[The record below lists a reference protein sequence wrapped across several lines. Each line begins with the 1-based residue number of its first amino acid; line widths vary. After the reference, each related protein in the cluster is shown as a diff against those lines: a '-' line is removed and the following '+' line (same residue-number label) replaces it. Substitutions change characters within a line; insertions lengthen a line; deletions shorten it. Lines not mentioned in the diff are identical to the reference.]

1 MINDRDIERVLDRAD
16 IVDVISDHVQLTKKG
31 SHYECCCPFHSE
43 KTPSFKV
50 DTRKNTWFCY
60 GGCQEGGN
68 AIRFLMKY
76 KNLSFPEA
84 VKDLAKRYN
93 ISIEEENEPLT
104 QDDLD
109 VSLKRDSMFTINQRV
124 ADFYVEAMCRQDEKA
139 TFARRYAYNRW
150 NEAFVQE
157 MGIGY
162 ADDVWDSL
170 YQWALGKGLSIDLMV
185 EMGLLKKSVR
195 NGKIYDF
202 YRGRVVIPIRDR
214 FRRVVGFT
222 ARDIT
227 GGDDVPKYLNSAVSA
242 IYNKDNSIFGIDVA
256 IKLGAK
262 EELFYCVEGAPD
274 ALRLHSI
281 GVTNAI
287 APLGGAWT
295 ERQLSQL
302 KKFNPRLCFIPDIDV
317 VKEGECYGTGIKLV
331 MENGVLALK
340 LGFSVTVKEIHP
352 TERSKVD
359 PDSYITSKGI
369 LANIEEEDF
378 IVWYAGKLF
387 MGGDTTAERSEHIN
401 TVARL
406 VAGIDDDVKEAMIV
420 KQLLSIYKDKK
431 LWSSAIGQAKKL
443 RKEKSSIKPSKTLD
457 RDLYQ
462 RYGFYEDGNC
472 YFSIGK
478 EGEERQW
485 SNFTMQPLF
494 HIKDSLLP
502 KRLYK
507 IRNVSNIEEIIELKQ
522 EDLVSLSKFKQ
533 RVEGLGNYIWLAK
546 EEHLTKLKM
555 YLYEQTETA
564 TEITQLGW
572 QRKGFFAF
580 GNGAYY
586 NGQWLA
592 TDDYGIVRLE
602 GVGNFYLPANSRIY
616 RDETKLFQFERRMVH
631 LSYSNISFRVY
642 TDQLIKVFGDNAKV
656 GVAFFIATLFRD
668 VVTGVTKSFPILNL
682 FGPKGSGKSELG
694 HSLMS
699 FFINENIPP
708 NIQNSTEAA
717 LAETVA
723 QCANALVHLDEYKNT
738 IELTK
743 REFLKGLWDGS
754 GRTRMNMD
762 RDKKRETTAV
772 DSGIILSGQE
782 MPTIDI
788 ALFSRLIYLTFNKSE
803 FDAEAKRNFDELT
816 EMRKLGC
823 THLTLQLLKHRALM
837 EAEFSANFRAALA
850 DILIAVEADGIEDRI
865 LRNWAIPLAV
875 IRTLSGTLDVVFG
888 YRDMLKLCING
899 VRTQNAECKS
909 NNELANF
916 WNVVNFLHQNGDIY
930 IDGDYRISYCTH
942 FKGKGQAERIV
953 FRRARPLLF
962 LRKTRIMMLY
972 KKNGKL
978 VGENTLPTESLKYY
992 LENSKEY
999 LGVKQS
1005 MRFKNIING
1014 VHQVESV
1021 EAQMGVKQLTH
1032 TDTID
1037 QAMVFDY
1044 EMLRDAF
1051 GINLEVEASGADEE
1065 EADESGTQPGSDF
1078 R

>member
-1 MINDRDIERVLDRAD
+1 MIKDRDIERVLDRAD
-16 IVDVISDHVQLTKKG
+16 IVDVISDYVQLTKKG

-60 GGCQEGGN
+60 GSCQEGGN
-68 AIRFLMKY
+68 AIRFLMRY

-84 VKDLAKRYN
+84 VKDLAKKYN
-93 ISIEEENEPLT
+93 IEIEEDNEPLT

-109 VSLKRDSMFTINQRV
+109 KSLKRDSMFTINQRV
-124 ADFYVEAMCRQDEKA
+124 ADYYVEAIHRQDEKA
-139 TFARRYAYNRW
+139 TFAFAYSINRW
-150 NEAFVQE
+150 NKTFVQE
-157 MGIGY
+157 AGIGY

-170 YQWALGKGLSIDLMV
+170 YQWALAKGLSIDLML
-185 EMGLLKKSVR
+185 EMGLLKKSQK
-195 NGKIYDF
+195 NNKIYDF
-202 YRGRVVIPIRDR
+202 YRDRVVIPIRDR
-214 FRRVVGFT
+214 FRRVIGFT
-222 ARDIT
+222 ARDIS
-227 GGDDVPKYLNSAVSA
+227 GSEDSPKYLNSAVSA

-281 GVTNAI
+281 GVTNTI

-295 ERQLSQL
+295 ANQLAQL

-317 VKEGECYGTGIKLV
+317 PKEGEYYGTGIKMV
-331 MENGVLALK
+331 MDNGVLALK
-340 LGFSVTVKEIHP
+340 QGFSVTVKEIHP

-359 PDSYITSKGI
+359 PDSYITSKAI
-369 LANIEEEDF
+369 LANIDEEDF
-378 IVWYAGKLF
+378 IIWYAGKLF
-387 MGGDTTAERSEHIN
+387 MGGDTTAEKSEHIN
-401 TVARL
+401 TIARL
-406 VAGIDDDVKEAMIV
+406 VANIDDDVKEAMYI

-443 RKEKSSIKPSKTLD
+443 RKEKSSIKQSKTLD
-457 RDLYQ
+457 RDLYK
-462 RYGFYEDGNC
+462 RYGFYEDHNC
-472 YFSIGK
+472 YFSIDK
-478 EGEERQW
+478 EGGERQW
-485 SNFTMQPLF
+485 SNFTMEPMF
-494 HIKDSLLP
+494 HIKDPLLP

-507 IRNVSNIEEIIELKQ
+507 IRNASNIEEIIELKQ

-580 GNGAYY
+580 GNGAYH
-586 NGQWLA
+586 NGQWHP
-592 TDDYGIVRLE
+592 TDDYGIVRLD

-616 RDETKLFQFERRMVH
+616 RDETKLFQFERRFVH
-631 LSYSNISFRVY
+631 LSYSNISFRQY

-656 GVAFFIATLFRD
+656 GIAFYIATLFRD
-668 VVTGVTKSFPILNL
+668 VVTGITKSFPILNL

-699 FFINENIPP
+699 FFISENIPP

-803 FDAEAKRNFDELT
+803 FDADAKKNFDELT

-823 THLTLQLLKHRALM
+823 SHLTLQLLKHRALI
-837 EAEFSANFRAALA
+837 EAEFSANFRAALN
-850 DILIAVEADGIEDRI
+850 DILIAVEHDGIEDRI

-875 IRTLSGTLDVVFG
+875 IRTLSGTLDLAFG
-888 YRDMLKLCING
+888 YRDMLKICING
-899 VRTQNAECKS
+899 IRKQNAECKS

-930 IDGDYRISYCTH
+930 IDGDYRIVYQTH
-942 FKGKGQAERIV
+942 FKGKGQKDHIIFSRTKPVLYI
-953 FRRARPLLF
+953 
-962 LRKTRIMMLY
+962 RKTRILMLY
-972 KKNGKL
+972 KKNGKI
-978 VGENTLPTESLKYY
+978 VGDTTLPTESLKYY

-999 LGVKQS
+999 LGIKQS

-1014 VHQVESV
+1014 IHQVETV
-1021 EAQMGVKQLTH
+1021 ETETGIKQLTT

-1037 QAMVFDY
+1037 QAMCFDY
-1044 EMLRDAF
+1044 EMLRDSF
-1051 GINLEVEASGADEE
+1051 GINLEVEMSTNEPEQEE
-1065 EADESGTQPGSDF
+1065 IPNTQTNLEL
-1078 R
+1078 

>member
-1 MINDRDIERVLDRAD
+1 MINERDIERILDRAD
-16 IVDVISDHVQLTKKG
+16 IVDVISDYVQLKKKG
-31 SHYECCCPFHSE
+31 SHYECCCPFHNE
-43 KTPSFKV
+43 KTPSFKI

-60 GGCQEGGN
+60 GSCQEGGN
-68 AIRFLMKY
+68 AIRFLMRY

-84 VKDLAKRYN
+84 VKELAKKYN
-93 ISIEEENEPLT
+93 IEIEEDNEPQT
-104 QDDLD
+104 QEDLQK
-109 VSLKRDSMFTINQRV
+109 SLKRDSMFTINQRV
-124 ADFYVEAMCRQDEKA
+124 ADYFVEAIHQQNDKA
-139 TFARRYAYNRW
+139 AFALGYSLNRW
-150 NEAFVQE
+150 NKTFVQE

-162 ADDVWDSL
+162 ADDEWDSL
-170 YQWALGKGLSIDLMV
+170 YQWAVLKGLSIDLML
-185 EMGLLKKSVR
+185 EMGLLKKSQK
-195 NGKIYDF
+195 NDKIYDF
-202 YRGRVVIPIRDR
+202 YRGRIVIPIRDR
-214 FRRVVGFT
+214 FRRVIGFT
-222 ARDIT
+222 CRDIT
-227 GGDDVPKYLNSAVSA
+227 GSEDTPKYLNSAVSP

-281 GVTNAI
+281 GVTNTI
-287 APLGGAWT
+287 APLGAAWT
-295 ERQLSQL
+295 ANQLSQL

-317 VKEGECYGTGIKLV
+317 PKDGEPFGTGIKV
-331 MENGVLALK
+331 AMENGMLALK
-340 LGFSVTVKEIHP
+340 QGFAVTVKEIIP
-352 TERSKVD
+352 TERIKVD
-359 PDSYITSKGI
+359 PDSYITSKEI
-369 LANIEEEDF
+369 LANIEEQDF
-378 IVWYAGKLF
+378 IIWYAAKLF

-401 TVARL
+401 TIAKL
-406 VAGIDDDVKEAMIV
+406 VAQIDDDVKEAMYI

-431 LWSSAIGQAKKL
+431 LWASAIGQARKQ
-443 RKEKSSIKPSKTLD
+443 RKEKNSVKQSKTID

-462 RYGFYEDGNC
+462 KYGFYEDHNC

-478 EGEERQW
+478 DAEDRQW
-485 SNFTMQPLF
+485 SNFTMEPLF
-494 HIKDSLLP
+494 HIKDAILP

-507 IRNVSNIEEIIELKQ
+507 IRNNSNIEEIIELKQ

-555 YLYEQTETA
+555 FLYEQTETA

-580 GNGAYY
+580 GNGVYH
-586 NGQWLA
+586 NGTWHQA
-592 TDDYGIVRLE
+592 DDFGIVRLD
-602 GVGNFYLPANSRIY
+602 GIGNFYLPANSRIY
-616 RDETKLFQFERRMVH
+616 RDETKLFQFERRFVH
-631 LSYSNISFRVY
+631 LTYSNISFRQY
-642 TDQLIKVFGDNAKV
+642 TDKLIEVFGDNAKV
-656 GVAFFIATLFRD
+656 GIAFYIATLFRD

-699 FFINENIPP
+699 FFISENVPP

-762 RDKKRETTAV
+762 RDKKRETTRV

-788 ALFSRLIYLTFNKSE
+788 ALFSRLVYLTFNKSE
-803 FDAEAKRNFDELT
+803 FDGEAKKNFDELT

-823 THLTLQLLKHRALM
+823 THLTLNLLKHRALM
-837 EAEFSANFRAALA
+837 EAEFSANFRTALA
-850 DILIAVEADGIEDRI
+850 DILIAVENDGIEDRI

-875 IRTLSGTLDVVFG
+875 IRTLSGTLDIAFG
-888 YRDMLKLCING
+888 YREMLKICING
-899 VRTQNAECKS
+899 IRKQNAECKS

-930 IDGDYRISYCTH
+930 IEGDYRIMYQTN
-942 FKGKGQAERIV
+942 FIGKGQKERIIFQRTKPV
-953 FRRARPLLF
+953 LYI
-962 LRKTRIMMLY
+962 RKTRIMMLY

-978 VGENTLPTESLKYY
+978 VGDTTLPTESLKYY

-999 LGVKQS
+999 LGIKQS

-1014 VHQVESV
+1014 VHQAESV
-1021 EAQMGVKQLTH
+1021 EIGQGIKQLTT

-1037 QAMVFDY
+1037 QAMCFDY
-1044 EMLRDAF
+1044 EMLCDSF
-1051 GINLEVEASGADEE
+1051 GINLEVQKSAPDEAEE
-1065 EADESGTQPGSDF
+1065 FPNTQTNLEL
-1078 R
+1078 

>member
-1 MINDRDIERVLDRAD
+1 MIDERDIERILDRAD
-16 IVDVISDHVQLTKKG
+16 IVDVISEHVQLKKKG
-31 SHYECCCPFHSE
+31 SHYECCCPFHGE

-60 GGCQEGGN
+60 GSCQEGGN
-68 AIRFLMKY
+68 AIKFLMKY

-84 VKDLAKRYN
+84 VKNLAQKYN
-93 ISIEEENEPLT
+93 IPIDEDREPQT
-104 QDDLD
+104 QEDHDK
-109 VSLKRDSMFTINQRV
+109 SLKRDSMFTINQRV
-124 ADFYVEAMCRQDEKA
+124 ADYFVECINNNDEKA
-139 TFARRYAYNRW
+139 SFARNYAHNRW
-150 NEAFVQE
+150 NENFVQE

-162 ADDVWDSL
+162 ADDNWDSL
-170 YQWALGKGLSIDLMV
+170 YQWALSKGLSIELML
-185 EMGLLKKSVR
+185 ELGLLKKAQK
-195 NGKIYDF
+195 NDKIFDF

-214 FRRVVGFT
+214 FRRVIGFT

-227 GGDDVPKYLNSAVSA
+227 GADDTPKYLNSSVST
-242 IYNKDNSIFGIDVA
+242 IYNKDNSIFGIDLA

-281 GVTNAI
+281 GVTNTI
-287 APLGGAWT
+287 APLGASWT
-295 ERQLSQL
+295 TNQLTQL

-317 VKEGECYGTGIKLV
+317 PKEGEPYGTGIKV
-331 MENGVLALK
+331 VIENGVNAIK
-340 LGFSVTVKEIHP
+340 QGFAVTVKEIIP
-352 TERSKVD
+352 QSNGKAD
-359 PDSYITSKGI
+359 PDSYIKSKAI
-369 LANIEEEDF
+369 LSEIEEQDF
-378 IVWYAGKLF
+378 ILWYAQKLF
-387 MGGDTTAERSEHIN
+387 MRGDTTAERAEHIN
-401 TVARL
+401 TIAKLVAR
-406 VAGIDDDVKEAMIV
+406 IDDDVKESMYI

-431 LWSSAIGQAKKL
+431 LWASAIGQAKKQ
-443 RKEKSSIKPSKTLD
+443 RKENASVKQNKTLD

-462 RYGFYEDGNC
+462 RYGFYEENNC

-478 EGEERQW
+478 EGEDRQW
-485 SNFTMQPLF
+485 SNFTMEPMF
-494 HIKDSLLP
+494 HIKDPLLP

-507 IRNVSNIEEIIELKQ
+507 IRNASKVEEIIELKQ
-522 EDLVSLSKFKQ
+522 EDLVSLAKFKQ

-555 YLYEQTETA
+555 FLYEQTETA

-580 GNGAYY
+580 GNGAYF
-586 NGQWLA
+586 NGQWHP
-592 TDDYGIVRLE
+592 TDDYGIVRLD

-616 RDETKLFQFERRMVH
+616 RDETKLFQFERRFVH
-631 LSYSNISFRVY
+631 LTYSGITFRQY

-656 GVAFFIATLFRD
+656 GIAFFIATLFRD
-668 VVTGVTKSFPILNL
+668 VVTGITKSFPILNL

-699 FFINENIPP
+699 FFISENIPP

-762 RDKKRETTAV
+762 RDKKRETTRV

-788 ALFSRLIYLTFNKSE
+788 ALFSRLVYLTFNKSE
-803 FDAEAKRNFDELT
+803 FDGEAKKNFDELT

-823 THLTLQLLKHRALM
+823 SHLTLQLLKHRALI

-850 DILIAVEADGIEDRI
+850 DILLAVENDGIEDRI
-865 LRNWAIPLAV
+865 LRNWAIPLAI
-875 IRTLSGTLDVVFG
+875 IRTLSGTLDLAFG
-888 YRDMLKLCING
+888 YRDMLKICING
-899 VRTQNAECKS
+899 IRKQNAECKS

-916 WNVVNFLHQNGDIY
+916 WNVVNFLHLNGDIY
-930 IDGDYRISYCTH
+930 IEGDYRIMYQTN
-942 FKGKGQAERIV
+942 FLGKGQKERIV
-953 FRRARPLLF
+953 FKRTKPILYI
-962 LRKTRIMMLY
+962 RKTRIMMLY

-978 VGENTLPTESLKYY
+978 IGENTLPTESLKYY

-999 LGVKQS
+999 LGIKQS

-1014 VHQVESV
+1014 LHQVDTV
-1021 EAQMGVKQLTH
+1021 ENNGVKQLTH
-1032 TDTID
+1032 TDSID
-1037 QAMVFDY
+1037 QAMCFDY
-1044 EMLRDAF
+1044 EMLCDSF
-1051 GINLEVEASGADEE
+1051 GINLEVEKSAPDEPE
-1065 EADESGTQPGSDF
+1065 EFPNTQTNF
-1078 R
+1078 EL

>member
-1 MINDRDIERVLDRAD
+1 MISDRDIERILDRAD
-16 IVDVISDHVQLTKKG
+16 IVDVISEHAQLKKKG

-68 AIRFLMKY
+68 AIRFVMKA

-84 VKDLAKRYN
+84 CRDLAHKYN
-93 ISIEEENEPLT
+93 IVIEEDSEPRT
-104 QDDLD
+104 TEDIEH
-109 VSLKRDSMFTINQRV
+109 SLKRDSMFNINQRV
-124 ADFYVEAMCRQDEKA
+124 ADFFAQCLYANDEKA
-139 TFARRYAYNRW
+139 RFARNYAVTRW
-150 NEAFVQE
+150 GESFVME
-157 MGIGY
+157 TGIGY
-162 ADDVWDSL
+162 ADAAWDSL
-170 YQWALGKGLSIDLMV
+170 VQWSQTQGMSTELMTELGLI
-185 EMGLLKKSVR
+185 KKTNS
-195 NGKIYDF
+195 GKLFDF
-202 YRGRVVIPIRDR
+202 YRGRVIIPIRDR
-214 FRRVVGFT
+214 FRRVIGFT

-227 GGDDVPKYLNSAVSA
+227 GADDTPKYLNSTVSA

-281 GVTNAI
+281 GVTNSI
-287 APLGGAWT
+287 APLGASWT
-295 ERQLSQL
+295 ANQLHQL
-302 KKFNPRLCFIPDIDV
+302 KRFNARLCFIPDIDIP
-317 VKEGECYGTGIKLV
+317 KDGEPYGTGIKV
-331 MENGVLALK
+331 AMENGVAAIK
-340 LGFSVTVKEIHP
+340 QGFSVTVKEIIP
-352 TERSKVD
+352 TDAGKAD
-359 PDSYITSKGI
+359 PDSFITSRHI
-369 LANIEEEDF
+369 LADIEEQDF
-378 IVWYAGKLF
+378 ILWYAKKLF
-387 MGGDTTAERSEHIN
+387 LNGDTTAEKAEHIN
-401 TVARL
+401 TIAKLVAR
-406 VAGIDDDVKEAMIV
+406 IDDDVKEAMYI

-431 LWSSAIGQAKKL
+431 LWAGAIGQAKKQ
-443 RKEKSSIKPSKTLD
+443 RKENASVKQSKTLD

-462 RYGFYEDGNC
+462 RYGFYEDKNC
-472 YFSIGK
+472 YYSIGK
-478 EGEERQW
+478 EGEDRQW
-485 SNFTMQPLF
+485 SNFTMEPLF
-494 HIKDSLLP
+494 HIKDAILP

-507 IRNVSNIEEIIELKQ
+507 IRNNSNIEEIIELKQ

-555 YLYEQTETA
+555 FLYEQTETA
-564 TEITQLGW
+564 VEITQLGW
-572 QRKGFFAF
+572 HRKGFFAF
-580 GNGAYY
+580 GNGVYY
-586 NGQWLA
+586 NGQWVA
-592 TDDYGIVRLE
+592 ADDYGIVRLD
-602 GVGNFYLPANSRIY
+602 VGNFYLPANSRIY
-616 RDETKLFQFERRMVH
+616 RDETKLFQFERRFVH
-631 LSYSNISFRVY
+631 HNYSGVTFRQY

-656 GVAFFIATLFRD
+656 GIAFYIATLFRD

-699 FFINENIPP
+699 FFISENVPP

-788 ALFSRLIYLTFNKSE
+788 ALFSRLIYLTFNRSE
-803 FDAEAKRNFDELT
+803 FSAEQKRDFDALT
-816 EMRKLGC
+816 EMRKPGG
-823 THLTLQLLKHRALM
+823 THLSLQLLKHRALM
-837 EAEFSANFRAALA
+837 ESEFPANFRGALA
-850 DILIAVEADGIEDRI
+850 DILLAVDNDGIEDRI
-865 LRNWAIPLAV
+865 LRNWAIPLAA
-875 IRTLSGTLDVVFG
+875 IRTLSGALDIDFG
-888 YRDMLKLCING
+888 YREMLKICING
-899 VRTQNAECKS
+899 IRTQNAECKS

-930 IDGDYRISYCTH
+930 IDGDYRIQYCTN
-942 FKGKGQAERIV
+942 FLGKGQKERIV
-953 FRRARPLLF
+953 FKRTKPILF

-978 VGENTLPTESLKYY
+978 IGENTLPTESLKYY

-999 LGVKQS
+999 LGIKQS

-1014 VHQVESV
+1014 IHQVEAV
-1021 EAQMGVKQLTH
+1021 DGNLGEKRLQA
-1032 TDTID
+1032 TDSID
-1037 QAMVFDY
+1037 QAMAFDY

-1051 GINLEVEASGADEE
+1051 GINLEVEASAPDEE
-1065 EADESGTQPGSDF
+1065 EPEKIIINNLPL
-1078 R
+1078 

>member
-1 MINDRDIERVLDRAD
+1 MINDRDIERILDRAD
-16 IVDVISDHVQLTKKG
+16 IVDVISDYVQLKKKG
-31 SHYECCCPFHSE
+31 SHYECCCPFHNE
-43 KTPSFKV
+43 KTPSFKI

-60 GGCQEGGN
+60 GSCQEGGN
-68 AIRFLMKY
+68 AIRFLMRY

-84 VKDLAKRYN
+84 VKDLAKKYN
-93 ISIEEENEPLT
+93 IEIEEDNEPHT
-104 QDDLD
+104 HEDLQK
-109 VSLKRDSMFTINQRV
+109 SLKRDSMFTINQRV
-124 ADFYVEAMCRQDEKA
+124 ADFFVEAIHQQNDKA
-139 TFARRYAYNRW
+139 AFALGYSLNRW
-150 NEAFVQE
+150 NKTFVQE

-162 ADDVWDSL
+162 ADDAWDSL
-170 YQWALGKGLSIDLMV
+170 YQWALLKGLSIDLML
-185 EMGLLKKSVR
+185 EMGLLKKSKK
-195 NGKIYDF
+195 NDKIYDF
-202 YRGRVVIPIRDR
+202 YRGRIVIPIRDR
-214 FRRVVGFT
+214 FRRVIGFT

-227 GGDDVPKYLNSAVSA
+227 GSDDTPKYLNSAVSP

-281 GVTNAI
+281 GVTNTI
-287 APLGGAWT
+287 APLGAAWT
-295 ERQLSQL
+295 ANQLAQL

-317 VKEGECYGTGIKLV
+317 PKDGEPYGTGIKV
-331 MENGVLALK
+331 AMENGMLALK
-340 LGFSVTVKEIHP
+340 QGFAVTVKEIIP

-359 PDSYITSKGI
+359 PDSYITSKEI
-369 LANIEEEDF
+369 LANIEEQDF
-378 IVWYAGKLF
+378 IIWYAAKLF

-401 TVARL
+401 TIAKL
-406 VAGIDDDVKEAMIV
+406 VAQIDDDVKEAMYI

-431 LWSSAIGQAKKL
+431 LWASAIGQARKQ
-443 RKEKSSIKPSKTLD
+443 RKEKNSIKQSKTLD
-457 RDLYQ
+457 KDLYQ
-462 RYGFYEDGNC
+462 KYGFYEDHNC

-478 EGEERQW
+478 DAEDRQW
-485 SNFTMQPLF
+485 SNFTMEPLF
-494 HIKDSLLP
+494 HIKDAILP

-507 IRNVSNIEEIIELKQ
+507 IRNNSNIEEIIELKQ

-555 YLYEQTETA
+555 FLYEQTETA
-564 TEITQLGW
+564 IEITQLGW

-580 GNGAYY
+580 GNGVYH
-586 NGQWLA
+586 NGTWHQA
-592 TDDYGIVRLE
+592 DDFGIVRLD
-602 GVGNFYLPANSRIY
+602 GIGNFYLPANSRIY
-616 RDETKLFQFERRMVH
+616 RDETKLFQFERRFVH
-631 LSYSNISFRVY
+631 LTYSNISFRQY
-642 TDQLIKVFGDNAKV
+642 TDKLIEVFGDNAKV
-656 GVAFFIATLFRD
+656 GIAFYIATLFRD

-699 FFINENIPP
+699 FFISENVPP

-803 FDAEAKRNFDELT
+803 FSHEAKKHFDELT

-823 THLTLQLLKHRALM
+823 SHLTLNLLKHRALI
-837 EAEFSANFRAALA
+837 EAEFSSNFRAALA
-850 DILIAVEADGIEDRI
+850 DILLAVENDGIEDRI

-875 IRTLSGTLDVVFG
+875 IRTLSGTLDLAFG
-888 YRDMLKLCING
+888 YREMLKICING
-899 VRTQNAECKS
+899 IRKQNAECKS

-930 IDGDYRISYCTH
+930 IEGDYRIMYQTN
-942 FKGKGQAERIV
+942 FLGKGQKERIIFPRTKPV
-953 FRRARPLLF
+953 LYI
-962 LRKTRIMMLY
+962 RKTRIMMLY

-978 VGENTLPTESLKYY
+978 VGDTTLPTESLKYY

-999 LGVKQS
+999 LGIKQS

-1014 VHQVESV
+1014 LHQVETV
-1021 EAQMGVKQLTH
+1021 ETDSGFKHVTT

-1037 QAMVFDY
+1037 QAMCFDY
-1044 EMLRDAF
+1044 EMLCDSF
-1051 GINLEVEASGADEE
+1051 GINLEVQKSAPDEPE
-1065 EADESGTQPGSDF
+1065 EIPNTQQVLSYE
-1078 R
+1078 

>member
-1 MINDRDIERVLDRAD
+1 MINDFDIERILDRAD
-16 IVDVISDHVQLTKKG
+16 IVDVISEHVQLKKKG
-31 SHYECCCPFHSE
+31 SHYECCCPFHGE

-60 GGCQEGGN
+60 GSCQEGGN
-68 AIRFLMKY
+68 AIKFLMKY

-84 VKDLAKRYN
+84 VKSLAQKYN
-93 ISIEEENEPLT
+93 ITIDEDREPQT
-104 QDDLD
+104 QEDHDK
-109 VSLKRDSMFTINQRV
+109 SLKRESMFTINQRV
-124 ADFYVEAMCRQDEKA
+124 ADYFVECINSDDEKA
-139 TFARRYAYNRW
+139 SFARNYAYNRW
-150 NEAFVQE
+150 GEKFVRE

-162 ADDVWDSL
+162 ADDNWSSL
-170 YQWALGKGLSIDLMV
+170 SLWSQAKGLSTELMI
-185 EMGLLKKSVR
+185 ELGLLKKSQK
-195 NGKIYDF
+195 NDKIFDF
-202 YRGRVVIPIRDR
+202 YRGRIVIPIRDR
-214 FRRVVGFT
+214 FRRVIGFT

-227 GGDDVPKYLNSAVSA
+227 GADDTPKYLNSSVSS

-281 GVTNAI
+281 GVTNTI
-287 APLGGAWT
+287 APLGASWT
-295 ERQLSQL
+295 ANQFAQL

-317 VKEGECYGTGIKLV
+317 PKESEPYGTGIKV
-331 MENGVLALK
+331 AMENGVNAIK
-340 LGFSVTVKEIHP
+340 QGFSVTVKEIIP
-352 TERSKVD
+352 QSNGKAD
-359 PDSYITSKGI
+359 PDSFIKSKAI
-369 LANIEEEDF
+369 LADIEEQDF
-378 IVWYAGKLF
+378 ILWYAQKLF
-387 MGGDTTAERSEHIN
+387 MRGDTTAERAEHIN
-401 TVARL
+401 TIAKLVAR
-406 VAGIDDDVKEAMIV
+406 IEDDVKEAMYV

-431 LWSSAIGQAKKL
+431 LWASAIGQAKKQ
-443 RKEKSSIKPSKTLD
+443 RKENASVKQNKTLD

-462 RYGFYEDGNC
+462 RYGFYEENNC

-478 EGEERQW
+478 EGEDRQW
-485 SNFTMQPLF
+485 SNFTMEPMF
-494 HIKDSLLP
+494 HIKDPLLP

-507 IRNVSNIEEIIELKQ
+507 IRNASKVEEIIELKQ
-522 EDLVSLSKFKQ
+522 EDLVSLAKFKQ

-555 YLYEQTETA
+555 FLYEQTETA

-580 GNGAYY
+580 GNGAYF
-586 NGQWLA
+586 NGQWHP
-592 TDDYGIVRLE
+592 TDDYGIVRLD

-616 RDETKLFQFERRMVH
+616 RDETKLFQFERRFVH
-631 LSYSNISFRVY
+631 LTYSGITFRQY

-656 GVAFFIATLFRD
+656 GIAFFIATLFRD
-668 VVTGVTKSFPILNL
+668 VVTGITKSFPILNL

-699 FFINENIPP
+699 FFISENIPP

-762 RDKKRETTAV
+762 RDKKRETTRV

-803 FDAEAKRNFDELT
+803 FDGEAKKNFDELT

-823 THLTLQLLKHRALM
+823 SHLTLQLLKHRALI

-850 DILIAVEADGIEDRI
+850 DLLLAVENDGIEDRI

-875 IRTLSGTLDVVFG
+875 IRTLSGTLDLAFG
-888 YRDMLKLCING
+888 YREMLKICING
-899 VRTQNAECKS
+899 IRKQNAECKS

-930 IDGDYRISYCTH
+930 IDGDYRIMYQTN
-942 FKGKGQAERIV
+942 FLGKGQKERIV
-953 FRRARPLLF
+953 FKRTKPILYI
-962 LRKTRIMMLY
+962 RKTRIMMLY

-978 VGENTLPTESLKYY
+978 IGENTLPTESLKYY

-999 LGVKQS
+999 LGIKQS

-1014 VHQVESV
+1014 IHQVDTVDANGS
-1021 EAQMGVKQLTH
+1021 KQLTH
-1032 TDTID
+1032 TDSID
-1037 QAMVFDY
+1037 QAMCFDY
-1044 EMLRDAF
+1044 EMLCDSF
-1051 GINLEVEASGADEE
+1051 GINLEVEKSAPDEPE
-1065 EADESGTQPGSDF
+1065 EFPSTQQVLSYE
-1078 R
+1078 

>member
-1 MINDRDIERVLDRAD
+1 MIDERDIERILDRAD
-16 IVDVISDHVQLTKKG
+16 IVDVISEHVQLKKRG
-31 SHYECCCPFHSE
+31 SHYECCCPFHGE

-60 GGCQEGGN
+60 GSCQEGGN

-76 KNLSFPEA
+76 KNLSYPEA
-84 VKDLAKRYN
+84 IKELAKKYN
-93 ISIEEENEPLT
+93 ITIDEDRDPQT
-104 QDDLD
+104 QEDHDK
-109 VSLKRDSMFTINQRV
+109 SLKRDSMFTINQRV
-124 ADFYVEAMCRQDEKA
+124 ADYFVECLNSNDEKA
-139 TFARRYAYNRW
+139 SFARNYAYNRW
-150 NEAFVQE
+150 GEKFVQE

-162 ADDVWDSL
+162 ADDNWNSL
-170 YQWALGKGLSIDLMV
+170 SLWSQTKGLSIELML
-185 EMGLLKKSVR
+185 ELGLLKKSQKSD
-195 NGKIYDF
+195 KIFDF
-202 YRGRVVIPIRDR
+202 YRSRIVIPIRDR
-214 FRRVVGFT
+214 FRRVIGFT

-227 GGDDVPKYLNSAVSA
+227 GVDDTPKYLNSSVST

-281 GVTNAI
+281 GVTNTI
-287 APLGGAWT
+287 APLGASWT
-295 ERQLSQL
+295 TNQLTQL
-302 KKFNPRLCFIPDIDV
+302 KKFNPRLCFIPDIDEP
-317 VKEGECYGTGIKLV
+317 KEGEAYGTGIKV
-331 MENGVLALK
+331 AMENGVNAIK
-340 LGFSVTVKEIHP
+340 QGFTVTVKEIVP
-352 TERSKVD
+352 QNNGKAD
-359 PDSYITSKGI
+359 PDSYIKSKAI
-369 LANIEEEDF
+369 LAEIEEQDF
-378 IVWYAGKLF
+378 ILWYAQKLF
-387 MGGDTTAERSEHIN
+387 MRGDTTAERAEHIN
-401 TVARL
+401 TIAKLVAR
-406 VAGIDDDVKEAMIV
+406 IDDDVKESMYI

-431 LWSSAIGQAKKL
+431 LWASAIGQAKKQ
-443 RKEKSSIKPSKTLD
+443 RKENASVKQNKTLD

-462 RYGFYEDGNC
+462 RYGFYEENNC

-478 EGEERQW
+478 EGEDRQW
-485 SNFTMQPLF
+485 SNFTMEPMF
-494 HIKDSLLP
+494 HIKDHLLP

-507 IRNVSNIEEIIELKQ
+507 IRNASRAEEIIELKQ
-522 EDLVSLSKFKQ
+522 EDLVSLAKFKQ

-555 YLYEQTETA
+555 FLYEQTETA

-580 GNGAYY
+580 GNGAYF
-586 NGQWLA
+586 NGQWHP
-592 TDDYGIVRLE
+592 TDDYGIVRLD
-602 GVGNFYLPANSRIY
+602 GVGNFYLPATSRIY
-616 RDETKLFQFERRMVH
+616 RDETKLFQFERRFVH
-631 LSYSNISFRVY
+631 LTYSGITFRQY

-656 GVAFFIATLFRD
+656 GIAFFIATLFRD
-668 VVTGVTKSFPILNL
+668 VVTGITKSFPILNL

-699 FFINENIPP
+699 FFISENIPP

-803 FDAEAKRNFDELT
+803 FDGDAKKNFDELT

-823 THLTLQLLKHRALM
+823 SHLTLQLLKHRALI
-837 EAEFSANFRAALA
+837 EAEFSSNFRAALA
-850 DILIAVEADGIEDRI
+850 DILLAVENDGIEDRI
-865 LRNWAIPLAV
+865 LRNWAIPLAI
-875 IRTLSGTLDVVFG
+875 IRTLSGTLDLAFG
-888 YRDMLKLCING
+888 YRDILKICVNG
-899 VRTQNAECKS
+899 IRKQNAECKS

-930 IDGDYRISYCTH
+930 IDGDYRIMYQSH
-942 FKGKGQAERIV
+942 FLGKGQKERIV
-953 FRRARPLLF
+953 FKRTKPILYI
-962 LRKTRIMMLY
+962 RKTRIMMLY

-978 VGENTLPTESLKYY
+978 IGENTLPTESLKYY

-999 LGVKQS
+999 LGIKQS

-1014 VHQVESV
+1014 IHQVDTVESTN
-1021 EAQMGVKQLTH
+1021 GNKQLTH
-1032 TDTID
+1032 TDSID
-1037 QAMVFDY
+1037 QAMAFDY
-1044 EMLRDAF
+1044 EMLCDSF
-1051 GINLEVEASGADEE
+1051 GINLEVEKSAPDEPE
-1065 EADESGTQPGSDF
+1065 EFPNTQTNFDI
-1078 R
+1078 

>member
-1 MINDRDIERVLDRAD
+1 MINDRDIERILDRAD
-16 IVDVISDHVQLTKKG
+16 IVDVISDYVQLKKKG
-31 SHYECCCPFHSE
+31 SHYECCCPFHNE
-43 KTPSFKV
+43 KTPSFKI

-60 GGCQEGGN
+60 GSCQEGGN

-84 VKDLAKRYN
+84 VKELAKKYN
-93 ISIEEENEPLT
+93 IEIEEDNEPQT
-104 QDDLD
+104 QEDLQK
-109 VSLKRDSMFTINQRV
+109 SLKRDSMFTINQRV
-124 ADFYVEAMCRQDEKA
+124 ADYFVECINSDDEKA
-139 TFARRYAYNRW
+139 SFARNYAYNRW
-150 NEAFVQE
+150 GEKFVRE

-162 ADDVWDSL
+162 ADDNWSSL
-170 YQWALGKGLSIDLMV
+170 SLWSQAKGLSTELMI
-185 EMGLLKKSVR
+185 ELGLLKKSQK
-195 NGKIYDF
+195 NDKIFDF
-202 YRGRVVIPIRDR
+202 YRGRIVIPIRDR
-214 FRRVVGFT
+214 FRRVIGFT

-227 GGDDVPKYLNSAVSA
+227 GADDTPKYLNSSVSA

-281 GVTNAI
+281 GVTNTI
-287 APLGGAWT
+287 APLGASWT
-295 ERQLSQL
+295 ANQLTQL

-317 VKEGECYGTGIKLV
+317 PKEGEPYGTGIKV
-331 MENGVLALK
+331 AMENGVNAIK
-340 LGFSVTVKEIHP
+340 QGFSVTVKEIIP
-352 TERSKVD
+352 QSNGKAD
-359 PDSYITSKGI
+359 PDSFIKSKAI
-369 LANIEEEDF
+369 LADIEEQDF
-378 IVWYAGKLF
+378 ILWYAQKLF
-387 MGGDTTAERSEHIN
+387 MRGDTTAERAEHIN
-401 TVARL
+401 TIAKLVAR
-406 VAGIDDDVKEAMIV
+406 IEDDVKEAMYV

-431 LWSSAIGQAKKL
+431 LWASAIGQAKKQ
-443 RKEKSSIKPSKTLD
+443 RKENASVKQNKTLD

-462 RYGFYEDGNC
+462 RYGFYEENNC

-478 EGEERQW
+478 EGEDRQW
-485 SNFTMQPLF
+485 SNFSMEPLF
-494 HIKDSLLP
+494 HIKDAILP

-507 IRNVSNIEEIIELKQ
+507 IRNASRVEEIIELKQ

-555 YLYEQTETA
+555 FLYEQTETA
-564 TEITQLGW
+564 VEITQLGW

-580 GNGAYY
+580 GNGAFY
-586 NGQWLA
+586 NGQWHP
-592 TDDYGIVRLE
+592 TDDYGIVRLD
-602 GVGNFYLPANSRIY
+602 GVGNFYLPSNSRIY
-616 RDETKLFQFERRMVH
+616 RDDAKLFTYERSFVH
-631 LSYSNISFRVY
+631 LNYSNISFRQY

-656 GVAFFIATLFRD
+656 GIAFFIATLFRD

-682 FGPKGSGKSELG
+682 FGPKGSGKSEMG
-694 HSLMS
+694 HSLMA
-699 FFINENIPP
+699 FFIINNQPP
-708 NIQNSTEAA
+708 NLSNSTEAG
-717 LAETVA
+717 LADTIA
-723 QCANALVHLDEYKNT
+723 QCANALVHIDEYKND
-738 IELTK
+738 IDIK
-743 REFLKGLWDGS
+743 RREFLKGLWDGS

-803 FDAEAKRNFDELT
+803 FSHEAKKHFDELT

-823 THLTLQLLKHRALM
+823 SHLTLNLLKHRALI

-850 DILIAVEADGIEDRI
+850 DILIAVENDGIEDRI

-875 IRTLSGTLDVVFG
+875 IRTLSGTLDLAFG
-888 YRDMLKLCING
+888 YREMLKICING
-899 VRTQNAECKS
+899 IRKQNAECKS

-930 IDGDYRISYCTH
+930 IEGDYRIMYQTN
-942 FKGKGQAERIV
+942 FLGKGQKERIIFPRTKPV
-953 FRRARPLLF
+953 LYI
-962 LRKTRIMMLY
+962 RKTRIMMLY

-978 VGENTLPTESLKYY
+978 VGDTTLPTESLKYY

-999 LGVKQS
+999 LGIKQS

-1014 VHQVESV
+1014 LHQVETV
-1021 EAQMGVKQLTH
+1021 ETDSGFKHVTT

-1037 QAMVFDY
+1037 QAMCFDY
-1044 EMLRDAF
+1044 EMLCDSF
-1051 GINLEVEASGADEE
+1051 GINLEVQKSAPDEPE
-1065 EADESGTQPGSDF
+1065 EIPNTQTNLEI
-1078 R
+1078 